1 MTSFSNIEWMD
12 DIKEVSSLNE
22 IQDDP
27 ISLLGSVRI
36 LLITALNYLKN
47 TMLPHFVKLD
57 ICMYTSPRWEP
68 SKRWIIQKQISRLFE
83 IPAIVGRRDKW
94 LDKSVNRRLPQKEV
108 HKHWGLYGHGEDRWG
123 LWGPKSG
130 QILGKKVRKSLP
142 FLGPQK
148 V

>member
-1 MTSFSNIEWMD
+1 MD

-57 ICMYTSPRWEP
+57 ICMYTSPR
-68 SKRWIIQKQISRLFE
+68 
-83 IPAIVGRRDKW
+83 
-94 LDKSVNRRLPQKEV
+94 
-108 HKHWGLYGHGEDRWG
+108 
-123 LWGPKSG
+123 
-130 QILGKKVRKSLP
+130 
-142 FLGPQK
+142 
-148 V
+148 